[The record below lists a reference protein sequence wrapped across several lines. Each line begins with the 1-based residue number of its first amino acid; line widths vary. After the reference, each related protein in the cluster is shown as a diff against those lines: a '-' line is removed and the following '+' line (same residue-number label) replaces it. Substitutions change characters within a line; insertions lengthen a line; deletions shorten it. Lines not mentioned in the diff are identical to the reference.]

1 MTTRR
6 ATITSLGRFVPEKVL
21 TNLDLEKLVKTSH
34 EWIMERTGIRERHIA
49 EKGTATSDLAAA
61 AARNVLERR
70 GLTPEDVELIIV
82 GTVTPDMLFP
92 STACLVQKKLGA
104 PRAWGFDLSAA
115 CCGFVY
121 SLSTASQLVAS
132 GAHDRVLV
140 IGADVMSSIINYE
153 DRTTCILFG
162 DGAGAVLLEAT
173 EDGGGILDFNNWVD
187 GAGGKYLYMP
197 AGGSLNPPSAET
209 VAKKM
214 HYVHQDGRQVFKYA
228 VRQGTA
234 AALELLKRNGFTASD
249 VSLLVA
255 HQANNRII
263 DATADRLEL
272 APEKVIKNIE
282 KFGNTTAATIPL
294 ALCDAQEEGRL
305 NEGDL
310 VLLVS
315 VGAGFT
321 VGSCIMRWTGLK
333 NS

>member
-21 TNLDLEKLVKTSH
+21 TNSDLEKLVETSH
-34 EWIMERTGIRERHIA
+34 EWIMERTGIEKRHIA
-49 EKGTATSDLAAA
+49 EKGTATSDLATG

-70 GLTPEDVELIIV
+70 GLTADDVPLIIV

-92 STACLVQKKLGA
+92 STACLVQNKLGA
-104 PRAWGFDLSAA
+104 PRAWGFDISAA

-121 SLSTASQLVAS
+121 SLSTAAQLVAS
-132 GAHDRVLV
+132 GAHDRALV
-140 IGADVMSSIINYE
+140 IGADTMSSIINYE

-173 EDGGGILDFNNWVD
+173 EDGGGFLDFNNWVD
-187 GAGGKYLYMP
+187 GSGGQFLYMP
-197 AGGSLNPPSAET
+197 GGGSLNPPTAET

-228 VRQGTA
+228 VRQGA
-234 AALELLKRNGFTASD
+234 AAARELLERNGFTTDD

-255 HQANNRII
+255 HQANKRII
-263 DATADRLEL
+263 DATADRLGIP
-272 APEKVIKNIE
+272 AEKVIKNIQN
-282 KFGNTTAATIPL
+282 FGNTTAATIPL
-294 ALCDAQEEGRL
+294 ALWDAQEEGRL

-310 VLLVS
+310 VLLVA

-321 VGSCIMRWTGLK
+321 VGSCILRWTGLK
-333 NS
+333 NG